1 MANATYDAG
10 IVQSVRHI
18 STLGVALAKIAK
30 HMLQTFQ
37 LTDKVVAYVKDEGSS
52 LATLVVALSSRV
64 HIIWDDIAPCW
75 HLLWHPMSK
84 ACQYATMDEKV
95 CGGMSKVRISKAQ
108 ATLQKTITWTKLCC
122 KLREGEGES
131 KELVAVEFVTGEHF
145 TEVH

>member
-64 HIIWDDIAPCW
+64 HII
-75 HLLWHPMSK
+75 
-84 ACQYATMDEKV
+84 
-95 CGGMSKVRISKAQ
+95 
-108 ATLQKTITWTKLCC
+108 
-122 KLREGEGES
+122 
-131 KELVAVEFVTGEHF
+131 
-145 TEVH
+145 